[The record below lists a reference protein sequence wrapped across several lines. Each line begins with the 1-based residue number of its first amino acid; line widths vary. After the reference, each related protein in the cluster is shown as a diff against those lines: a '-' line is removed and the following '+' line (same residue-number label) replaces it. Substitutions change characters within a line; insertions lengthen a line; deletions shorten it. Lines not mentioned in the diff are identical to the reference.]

1 MEPQRETKI
10 KASDRRRAAG
20 SRGQVNLPPSRWR
33 SVMNEATT
41 VKSKPAKAAP
51 VSSIFDM
58 PKFDLPKLEVP
69 AAFREIAEKSVA
81 QAKETY
87 ERVKAAAEE
96 ATDLLEDTYTTAAK
110 GAADY
115 NLKIIE
121 AARANTNAAFDY
133 ARELLDV
140 KSVSEV
146 VELSTAH
153 ARKQFEALSEQTK
166 E

>member
-1 MEPQRETKI
+1 
-10 KASDRRRAAG
+10 
-20 SRGQVNLPPSRWR
+20 
-33 SVMNEATT
+33 MNEATT

-58 PKFDLPKLEVP
+58 PKFDLPKFDLPKLEVP

-166 E
+166 ELVALAQKVATDTAEPIKTGVNKALRKVA